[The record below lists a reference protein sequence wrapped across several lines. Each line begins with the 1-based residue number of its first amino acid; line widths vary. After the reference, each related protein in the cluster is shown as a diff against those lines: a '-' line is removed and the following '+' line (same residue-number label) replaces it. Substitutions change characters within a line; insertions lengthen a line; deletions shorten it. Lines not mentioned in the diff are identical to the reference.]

1 MIDAPGPWGTGPFEL
16 VSGTSTITER
26 DDEVVMVPNER
37 YWNPARKPSVRI
49 IYDNKITKADALRSV
64 ADGGDIDV
72 VFDVTIAEA
81 HAFKSDKGGKIQRK
95 AAKTVLAGVF
105 NGNKPGS
112 PWNDLEVRKA
122 ANMAVD
128 RDRVLEVGAHGY
140 GTIMPAFIA
149 PGRYGQDKAMKPYA
163 FEPEQAKA
171 VFAQKGVKDMVI
183 VASPSFETVAHEIV
197 ADFAKTGV
205 NAKAVVTRDDPPD
218 NWDIKLEWYFDWSPQ
233 YPVGVVHREFF
244 GKGGILRMSP
254 EDAKFDALYDKL
266 LKTNKQPDQENV
278 VKETERFVFDNAMC
292 LFLWAP
298 DRLFAVSDRVEFT
311 PYDTCMS
318 ELAETK
324 IKG

>member
-26 DDEVVMVPNER
+26 DDEVVMVPNEN
-37 YWNPARKPSVRI
+37 YWNPARKPTVRI
-49 IYDNKITKADALRSV
+49 IYDNAISKADAIQSV
-64 ADGGDIDV
+64 ADGAGIDV
-72 VFDVTIAEA
+72 VFDVTTDEA
-81 HAFKSDKGGKIQRK
+81 HAFSSDEGKIQRK

-105 NGNKPGS
+105 NGNKPNS

-128 RDRVLEVGAHGY
+128 RDRVLKDGAYGY

-149 PGRYGQDKAMKPYA
+149 PGRYGQDSSMKPYA
-163 FEPEQAKA
+163 FEPDKAKA
-171 VFAQKGVKDMVI
+171 VFETKGVKTIVI
-183 VASPSFETVAHEIV
+183 VASPSFEKV
-197 ADFAKTGV
+197 ADEIAADFNEAGV
-205 NAKAVVTRDDPPD
+205 EAKAVITRDDPPD
-218 NWDIKLEWYFDWSPQ
+218 DWDIKLEWYFDWSPQ

-254 EDAKFDALYDKL
+254 EEAKFDALYDKL
-266 LKTNKQPDQENV
+266 LHTTKQPEQENV
-278 VKETERFVFDNAMC
+278 VKETEHFVFDNAMC
-292 LFLWAP
+292 LFLYAP
-298 DRLFAVSDRVEFT
+298 DRLFAVSNRTDFT
-311 PYDTCMS
+311 PYETCMS

>member
-26 DDEVVMVPNER
+26 DDEVVVVPNEN
-37 YWNPARKPSVRI
+37 YWNPARKPSVRV
-49 IYDNKITKADALRSV
+49 IYDNAISKTDAIKSV
-64 ADGGDIDV
+64 ADGAGIDV
-72 VFDVTIAEA
+72 VFDVTTDEA
-81 HAFKSDKGGKIQRK
+81 HAFTSDKGKIQRK

-105 NGNKPGS
+105 NGNKPKS

-122 ANMAVD
+122 ANMAID
-128 RDRVLEVGAHGY
+128 RERVLKDGAYGY

-149 PGRYGQDKAMKPYA
+149 AGRYGQDASMRPYA
-163 FEPEQAKA
+163 FEPDKAKA
-171 VFAQKGVKDMVI
+171 VFEKKGVKTIVI
-183 VASPSFETVAHEIV
+183 VASPSFETVAAEIV
-197 ADFAKTGV
+197 ADLNEAGVEAKTV
-205 NAKAVVTRDDPPD
+205 ITRDDPPD
-218 NWDIKLEWYFDWSPQ
+218 DWDIKLEWYFDWSPQ

-254 EDAKFDALYDKL
+254 ESAEFDALYEKL
-266 LKTNKQPDQENV
+266 LHTLRQPDQENV
-278 VKETERFVFDNAMC
+278 VKEAEHFVYDNAMC
-292 LFLWAP
+292 LFLYAP
-298 DRLFAVSDRVEFT
+298 DRLFAVSDRIDFT